1 MYLPI
6 FIAILLG
13 LMAPNSNNSNNIR
26 GSVHI
31 NTNEPPRYS
40 TFSTDSIPPGNDGGT
55 GGDTGH
61 VPPPRPKP

>member
-13 LMAPNSNNSNNIR
+13 LMAPSSNNSNIR

-40 TFSTDSIPPGNDGGT
+40 TFKSDTTSTGADGGT
-55 GGDTGH
+55 GGENGH
-61 VPPPRPKP
+61 LPPPKPKP

>member
-13 LMAPNSNNSNNIR
+13 LMAPSSNNVNVR

-40 TFSTDSIPPGNDGGT
+40 TFSTDSIPGNEGGT
-55 GGDTGH
+55 GGENGQLL
-61 VPPPRPKP
+61 PPKPKP

>member
-13 LMAPNSNNSNNIR
+13 LMAPNSNNSTNIR

-31 NTNEPPRYS
+31 NTNEPPKYS
-40 TFSTDSIPPGNDGGT
+40 TFDSDSTKTEGGT
-55 GGDTGH
+55 GGENGH
-61 VPPPRPKP
+61 LPPPKPKP